1 MSSWWVHDLY
11 QQGRV
16 IELISWIF
24 WVIFS
29 ITMHELAHGWAALWQ
44 GDDTPRRLQRMTMN
58 PLVHMGPW
66 SLVIFAVIGIAWG
79 VMPADPSRFRS
90 GRRGRVYVSGAGPA
104 MNIVL
109 CFLALTLLIVWLAFG
124 PRGSEVYRGV
134 AVFLWTGGWLNIIL
148 AILNLLP
155 IPPLDGASVL
165 AGLSWR
171 MYRLYQHPQAQ
182 MAGML
187 FILLVFFTGI
197 FDFAFRACT
206 IPAVLYVDVAGALF
220 GSPPVFDVVYG

>member
-29 ITMHELAHGWAALWQ
+29 ITMHELSHGWAALWQ

-79 VMPADPSRFRS
+79 VMPVDPGRFRW
-90 GRRGRVYVSGAGPA
+90 GRRGRIIVSGAGPA
-104 MNIVL
+104 MNLLL
-109 CFLALTLLIVWLAFG
+109 CFLALTLLILWLALG
-124 PRGSEVYRGV
+124 PKGTEVYDGV
-134 AVFLWTGGWLNIIL
+134 GVFLWTGGWLNIVL
-148 AILNLLP
+148 ALFNLLP
-155 IPPLDGASVL
+155 VPPLDGASVL

-171 MYRLYQHPQAQ
+171 MYQLYQRPQAQ
-182 MAGML
+182 MLGMFLVLIL
-187 FILLVFFTGI
+187 FMTGFWTII
-197 FDFAFRACT
+197 FRIGRAVT
-206 IPAVLYVDVAGALF
+206 ELYVFDLGGWVF
-220 GSPPVFDVVYG
+220 GYSTPPI